1 MPNDF
6 ILNNGEIAELVAQGD
21 YGTASLK
28 LFEQQNQTWTQLIEG
43 YASLSSVQTKEFYF
57 DGYKIKVQFN
67 PGRIVSS
74 SAKVDP
80 KSINERKCF
89 LCIPNLPP
97 EQRAINYK
105 DDYLIL
111 CNPFPIFPRHL
122 TIPHVEHK
130 AQTIKESFDVLLS
143 LSRETSKHFTVF
155 YNGPKCGASAP
166 DHLHFQAGSKYFMPI
181 DNDFHSIKNEYG
193 NTLFESDKLIIE
205 AIDDGLRRFFSFE
218 SNESNLIVSSFN
230 LLYNILLS
238 YYEEGEE
245 PMMNILAFYEDE
257 FGWRVLLFPR
267 KKHRSSH
274 YFAEEEKHYL
284 ISAAAVD
291 LGGVIITPLEK
302 DFERINER
310 VIREIFDE
318 IIIDKSVFELIKHGL
333 LKSLFK

>member
-89 LCIPNLPP
+89 LCVLNLPA

-105 DDYLIL
+105 DEYFIL

-130 AQTIKESFDVLLS
+130 AQTIKESFDILLS

-193 NTLFESDKLIIE
+193 STLFETENLIITS
-205 AIDDGLRRFFSFE
+205 IDDGLRRFFSIE
-218 SNESNLIVSSFN
+218 SNQARLISSSFHV
-230 LLYNILLS
+230 LYKILAQYLP
-238 YYEEGEE
+238 EDNE
-245 PMMNILAFYEDE
+245 PMMNILAFHEDE
-257 FGWRVLLFPR
+257 FGWRVLVFPR

-318 IIIDKSVFELIKHGL
+318 IILNKAEAEVIK
-333 LKSLFK
+333 KEFSKNF